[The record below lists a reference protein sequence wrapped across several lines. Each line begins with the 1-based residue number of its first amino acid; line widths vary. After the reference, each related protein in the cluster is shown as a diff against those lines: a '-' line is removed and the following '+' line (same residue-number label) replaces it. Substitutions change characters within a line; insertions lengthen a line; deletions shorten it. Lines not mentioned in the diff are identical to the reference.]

1 MIIRW
6 LPSAIHDRDVQLD
19 YIGERN
25 PGAAIDQG
33 DRIEHQVGQLLDHP
47 EMGRYGRI
55 EETRELVIGGTP
67 FVVVYRLRPRLK
79 RIEIIRLLHGAQQW
93 PKTD

>member
-6 LPSAIHDRDVQLD
+6 LPSAIQDRDVQLD

-33 DRIEHQVGQLLDHP
+33 DRIAHQVSQLLDHP
-47 EMGRYGRI
+47 EMGRFGRI

-67 FVVVYRLRPRLK
+67 FVIVYRLRPRLK
-79 RIEIIRLLHGAQQW
+79 LIEIIRLLHGAQQW

>member
-47 EMGRYGRI
+47 EMGRFGRI
-55 EETRELVIGGTP
+55 EGTRELVISGTP

-79 RIEIIRLLHGAQQW
+79 LIEIIRLLHGAQQW